1 MKGGQYD
8 TPYLLWGN
16 TKLCG
21 HESSQRVP
29 TAAAGSG
36 SWKVNEVSVT
46 ESGLF
51 SGDVVEDV
59 SCR

>member
-1 MKGGQYD
+1 MTRHIYYG
-8 TPYLLWGN
+8 GN

-51 SGDVVEDV
+51 RVMWLRT
-59 SCR
+59 CRAGNV